1 MFWQNLC
8 KLCNEN
14 QTTPNTVC
22 KALGLS
28 SATAT
33 HWRQGS
39 VPRDTTLRLVA
50 DYFGITPDDLLR
62 DPAENAPTPAEPAP
76 NLPPLAPEF
85 YELLNQMTLQEL
97 AELKATMEEKIK
109 NRR

>member
-39 VPRDTTLRLVA
+39 VPRDTTLRLIA

-62 DPAENAPTPAEPAP
+62 DPAENAPTPVESAP
-76 NLPPLAPEF
+76 TSPLSAEF
-85 YELLNQMTLQEL
+85 YDLVDQLTIKELREIQ
-97 AELKATMEEKIK
+97 AIMEEKIK
-109 NRR
+109 NRK